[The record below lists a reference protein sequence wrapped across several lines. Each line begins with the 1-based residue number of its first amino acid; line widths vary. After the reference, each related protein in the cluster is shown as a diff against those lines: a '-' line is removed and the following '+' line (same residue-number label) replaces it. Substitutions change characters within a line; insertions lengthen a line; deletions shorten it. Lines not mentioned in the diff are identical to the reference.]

1 MQHKFSISGR
11 IKKKNEGSVENETN
25 KWDREKKPE
34 QEDQTES
41 PNKQLAPRKMHPLL

>member
-1 MQHKFSISGR
+1 MKQTSG
-11 IKKKNEGSVENETN
+11 IEK
-25 KWDREKKPE
+25 KKPE